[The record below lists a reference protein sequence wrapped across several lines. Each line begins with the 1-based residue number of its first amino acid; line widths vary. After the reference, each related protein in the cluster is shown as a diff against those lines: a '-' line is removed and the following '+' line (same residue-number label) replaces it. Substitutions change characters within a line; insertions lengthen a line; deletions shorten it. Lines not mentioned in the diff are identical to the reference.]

1 MKTRLLY
8 YFSITVYLLVFAFT
22 NLHSQ
27 NRPAGSWSKK
37 LERQKSFIENKGQ
50 FTIPNS
56 FGNPSEV
63 LFAVDDGGT
72 KIYFTKKG
80 ITYTFLEMW
89 KKPKDEKEL
98 ERERNEVILDA
109 EAHERHEKEERKIK
123 TKTDQVTMLWQN
135 ANPNVK
141 IEASG
146 VTDDYHSYYF
156 KQANTQ
162 YKNVC
167 YIRGFRNITYK
178 DIYPNIDIDYVF
190 HEKGGLEYS
199 LTLHPGADPSQ
210 VKMVYDSHVDLNNAG
225 EIRISTK
232 FGDIIDHAPLTF
244 YQNNN
249 ASVIA
254 SSFTRTGKTVSFQLA
269 NYDNTK
275 TVVIDPWTQTP
286 AFATNWDC
294 VWECEKDGAG
304 NVYLIGGVSPMQLIK
319 YNAAGAIQWTYNT
332 PYDTT
337 AWLGTFATD
346 NAGNSYVTQGSVA
359 QIVRVSTAGA
369 VVWNNTSPGGIF
381 GSTEFWNI
389 TFNCDQ
395 TKLVI
400 GGTGGFLPPLPY
412 IYEMNMANGNVISSL
427 QVTPGA
433 LIPTQEVRSIA
444 PCGNGRYYFL
454 THDTIGYINQNFN
467 ACSNPNAAIYK
478 ATNTYSFGYKC
489 ENFRYDNTAIMAIK
503 ANTSF
508 VYVNRGN
515 RLDKRNLNTS
525 AIISS
530 VVIPGGG
537 FAGGFGGNAVQNSG
551 IDIDDCGN
559 VYVGSKNAVIKFDA
573 NLNQLASY
581 PTTYNVYDVHV
592 TTGGNIIA
600 CGSTGT
606 SATGSRSGTLEHINA
621 GACATITLTCCDV
634 NICQVP
640 NQCSTNAPF
649 NLQAATAGGTWSGPG
664 ITNATT
670 GTFNPSTAGIG
681 THVVTYSLACG
692 VGSTTINVTACGS
705 VSLCIN
711 SGSLSVIGGASTYTW
726 SSTTTSVSCAACPGG
741 NCIPF
746 ICAGTTVPTWTASGT
761 TVAAP
766 SATVFPIKVKDLGSG
781 ITFTFTTLA
790 GIPPCTT
797 TACPTLTMAVAS
809 QTNVNCFGAS
819 TGTANVSTSGGTGP
833 YTYTWSPGSLTGA
846 SQTGLAAG
854 TYTIAIKDANSC
866 AGTGTVIITQP
877 TSSLTAAITATTATS
892 CSASTGGATV
902 TVNGGTPGYTYSW
915 APSGGTTA
923 GVSNLATGNNTVII
937 TDIKGCNFT
946 AIATIPCSNF
956 CQPNGN
962 LAIFSNYDG
971 GILTI
976 NVDQNIPNLKVG
988 ICTYEPI
995 QVNFTGPFVGN
1006 VTQVIYAGFN
1016 SNQNNNNCG
1025 LGNFPTSITGVPA
1038 GIVTINPPLSPP
1050 LVGYTPVHNNGAGP
1064 WGGLMIGTAGNC
1076 DTTINGGGTNTPDEI
1091 VYYFQQATAG
1101 TLLFHQTQYNCWI
1114 NQTLNIST
1122 GGNCCILPSNTSCP
1136 TLTLSVTSQT
1146 NVNCFGANTG
1156 TATVSTSGGVAP
1168 YTYTWSPGNLNGAS
1182 QTALSAGVYSIN
1194 TTDASSCIGSG
1205 TISITQPTSSL
1216 TAVISATTPAS
1227 CGGSTTTAI
1236 FWTEN
1241 FGVGCNQGALA
1252 SVYTGTNGAWA
1263 VTNTGV
1269 NNPSASQWF
1278 VSATESGMGAGNC
1291 GDGCLGAGTTNRTL
1305 HVANVSTSPAAFLFC
1320 PTGDCGAAYDTG
1332 IGANNVAADKRAE
1345 SPTINCTGQSNITLN
1360 FNYIE
1365 GGQTTIDDATLW
1377 YFDGATWT
1385 QIDNMPKTIVCG
1397 SGQGQW
1403 GTRTIVLPASANNNA
1418 NVKVGYRWV
1427 NNDDGAGSD
1436 PSFAVDD
1443 ITLSAS
1449 SGAGGTGGATVTAS
1463 GGTAGY
1469 TYAWTPSGGTT
1480 AGVSNLG
1487 AGSNTVVVTDSKG
1500 CTATAIAN
1508 ITSTGGPT
1516 LTTVSQA
1523 SVTCF
1528 GASTGTATVAGSGGT
1543 SPFTYTWSPG
1553 NLSGASQ
1560 TSLAAG
1566 TYTINLMDANSC
1578 AGSGTLVIA
1587 QPTSSLSAVI
1597 SATTGAGC
1605 GASTG
1610 GATVTASGGTPS
1622 YTYAW
1627 VPSGGTTAGVSN
1639 LGAGNN
1645 TVVVIDA
1652 NSCTV
1657 SAVAN
1662 ITTAGGPTLSVTS
1675 QTNVNCFGASTGS
1688 ATINATGGTAPITY
1702 TWSPGNLSG
1711 TSQTGLAA
1719 GTYTINALDGNSC
1732 ASSTTVLITQPT
1744 ASLTGVISNSTA
1756 PGCGS
1761 STGGASVTAS
1771 GGTPTYSYSWSPN
1784 GGTTPSVSNLSS
1796 GNSTVTITDSKGCT
1810 QSVVVSLASVSG
1822 PTLSVV
1828 SQTSVSCLGASTGA
1842 ATVTAAGG
1850 TGPYTYTWSPGNL
1863 IGASQSSLAAGV
1875 YTVTVRDVNL
1885 CSGTGTI
1892 SITQPTAG
1900 ITGTITTTPTGCGNS
1915 IGSATV
1921 TASGGVPAYT
1931 YTWGPAPGSGTSISG
1946 LGVGSYSVIVADAQG
1961 CSVILNT
1968 SISTS
1973 GAGPALSISSQTNA
1987 VCASSTNAGASIS
2000 ATGTGPFTYS
2010 WTPVGG
2016 NSATSSGLSGGT
2028 YTVFVAD
2035 AALCVSTITINITQP
2050 PAIVVTVTNTT
2061 ASCGNY
2067 DGSATVTMSG
2077 GTGSLTPLWSVNSN
2091 SATVTGLSAG
2101 TYSVLVTDATGCTAS
2116 AITNVNS
2123 VGSLTVNTSS
2133 DVTINDG
2140 ESTQI
2145 IAFVPNGASVVWTPS
2160 TGLSCATCSAT
2171 IASPTV
2177 TTEYCAYTTIGS
2189 CADTSCVLI
2198 TVEVDCESKTDYST
2212 PTAFSP
2218 NNDGINDEFCLKGWN
2233 ECVTT
2238 FYIGIYNRW
2247 GEKIYESE
2255 DPGFCWDGT
2264 FKGNP
2269 LNSAVFVYYIKAT
2282 VKDIGEVVRKGNI
2295 TLVK

>member
-1 MKTRLLY
+1 M
-8 YFSITVYLLVFAFT
+8 
-22 NLHSQ
+22 
-27 NRPAGSWSKK
+27 
-37 LERQKSFIENKGQ
+37 
-50 FTIPNS
+50 
-56 FGNPSEV
+56 
-63 LFAVDDGGT
+63 
-72 KIYFTKKG
+72 
-80 ITYTFLEMW
+80 
-89 KKPKDEKEL
+89 
-98 ERERNEVILDA
+98 
-109 EAHERHEKEERKIK
+109 
-123 TKTDQVTMLWQN
+123 
-135 ANPNVK
+135 
-141 IEASG
+141 
-146 VTDDYHSYYF
+146 
-156 KQANTQ
+156 
-162 YKNVC
+162 
-167 YIRGFRNITYK
+167 
-178 DIYPNIDIDYVF
+178 
-190 HEKGGLEYS
+190 
-199 LTLHPGADPSQ
+199 
-210 VKMVYDSHVDLNNAG
+210 
-225 EIRISTK
+225 
-232 FGDIIDHAPLTF
+232 
-244 YQNNN
+244 
-249 ASVIA
+249 
-254 SSFTRTGKTVSFQLA
+254 
-269 NYDNTK
+269 
-275 TVVIDPWTQTP
+275 
-286 AFATNWDC
+286 
-294 VWECEKDGAG
+294 
-304 NVYLIGGVSPMQLIK
+304 
-319 YNAAGAIQWTYNT
+319 
-332 PYDTT
+332 
-337 AWLGTFATD
+337 
-346 NAGNSYVTQGSVA
+346 
-359 QIVRVSTAGA
+359 
-369 VVWNNTSPGGIF
+369 
-381 GSTEFWNI
+381 
-389 TFNCDQ
+389 
-395 TKLVI
+395 
-400 GGTGGFLPPLPY
+400 
-412 IYEMNMANGNVISSL
+412 
-427 QVTPGA
+427 
-433 LIPTQEVRSIA
+433 
-444 PCGNGRYYFL
+444 
-454 THDTIGYINQNFN
+454 
-467 ACSNPNAAIYK
+467 
-478 ATNTYSFGYKC
+478 
-489 ENFRYDNTAIMAIK
+489 
-503 ANTSF
+503 
-508 VYVNRGN
+508 
-515 RLDKRNLNTS
+515 
-525 AIISS
+525 
-530 VVIPGGG
+530 
-537 FAGGFGGNAVQNSG
+537 
-551 IDIDDCGN
+551 
-559 VYVGSKNAVIKFDA
+559 
-573 NLNQLASY
+573 
-581 PTTYNVYDVHV
+581 
-592 TTGGNIIA
+592 
-600 CGSTGT
+600 
-606 SATGSRSGTLEHINA
+606 
-621 GACATITLTCCDV
+621 
-634 NICQVP
+634 
-640 NQCSTNAPF
+640 
-649 NLQAATAGGTWSGPG
+649 QAATAGGTWSGPG

-790 GIPPCTT
+790 AIPPCTT
-797 TACPTLTMAVAS
+797 TACPTLTMSVAS

-1136 TLTLSVTSQT
+1136 TLTLSVSSQT

-1182 QTALSAGVYSIN
+1182 QTALSAGVYTIN

-1291 GDGCLGAGTTNRTL
+1291 GDGCLGTGTTNKTL

-1449 SGAGGTGGATVTAS
+1449 SGAGGTGGATVTAI

-1469 TYAWTPSGGTT
+1469 TYAWTPSGGST

-1523 SVTCF
+1523 SVT
-1528 GASTGTATVAGSGGT
+1528 
-1543 SPFTYTWSPG
+1543 
-1553 NLSGASQ
+1553 
-1560 TSLAAG
+1560 
-1566 TYTINLMDANSC
+1566 
-1578 AGSGTLVIA
+1578 
-1587 QPTSSLSAVI
+1587 
-1597 SATTGAGC
+1597 
-1605 GASTG
+1605 
-1610 GATVTASGGTPS
+1610 
-1622 YTYAW
+1622 
-1627 VPSGGTTAGVSN
+1627 
-1639 LGAGNN
+1639 
-1645 TVVVIDA
+1645 
-1652 NSCTV
+1652 
-1657 SAVAN
+1657 
-1662 ITTAGGPTLSVTS
+1662 
-1675 QTNVNCFGASTGS
+1675 CFGASTGS

-1761 STGGASVTAS
+1761 STGSASVSAS

-2177 TTEYCAYTTIGS
+2177 TTEYCAYTNIGS

>member
-1 MKTRLLY
+1 MKSVLLQIITL
-8 YFSITVYLLVFAFT
+8 FVFLSPTASIKAQG
-22 NLHSQ
+22 NDKS
-27 NRPAGSWSKK
+27 SWSKK
-37 LERQKSFIENKGQ
+37 FGFQKAFIENKGQ
-50 FTIPNS
+50 FSIPNGS
-56 FGNPSEV
+56 DNSSPV
-63 LFAVDDGGT
+63 LFAVDHGGT

-80 ITYTFLEMW
+80 ITYSLLETT
-89 KKPKDEKEL
+89 KKQKDDREL
-98 ERERNEVILDA
+98 ERERQEAMSDP
-109 EAHERHEKEERKIK
+109 EAHARHEKEERRLKVK
-123 TKTDQVTMLWQN
+123 KDQITMLWQN
-135 ANPNVK
+135 ANYNTQ
-141 IEASG
+141 IIASD
-146 VTDDYHSYYF
+146 VTSDYHSYYF
-156 KQANTQ
+156 KQTNGE
-162 YKNVC
+162 YKNES
-167 YIRGFRNITYK
+167 NIKGYKKLTYK
-178 DIYPNIDIDYVF
+178 NIYPNIDIEYVF
-190 HEKGGLEYS
+190 HEKSGLKYS
-199 LTLHPGADPSQ
+199 LTLHPGADPSL
-210 VKMVYDSHVDLNNAG
+210 VKMVYDHHVSLNSLG
-225 EIRISTK
+225 EIHIDTK
-232 FGDIIDHAPLTF
+232 FGDIIDHAPLSF
-244 YQNNN
+244 YQHNTS
-249 ASVIA
+249 SVI
-254 SSFTRTGKTVSFQLA
+254 SSNFIKNGKTVSFQLN
-269 NYDNTK
+269 NYDNTQ

-286 AFATNWDC
+286 AFNTNWDC
-294 VWECEKDGAG
+294 VWECETDAAG
-304 NVYLIGGVSPMQLIK
+304 NVYLIGGVMPMQLIK
-319 YNAAGAIQWTYNT
+319 YNAAGALQWTYNT

-337 AWLGTFATD
+337 AWLGTFAVD
-346 NAGNSYVTQGSVA
+346 NVGNSYVTQGSVA

-369 VVWNNTSPGGIF
+369 VVWNNASPGGLF
-381 GSTEFWNI
+381 ASTEFWNI

-395 TKLVI
+395 TRLVI
-400 GGTGGFLPPLPY
+400 GGTGNTLPPQPFV
-412 IYEMNMANGNVISSL
+412 YEMNMANGNVLSSIR
-427 QVTPGA
+427 VTNGA

-444 PCGNGRYYFL
+444 PSGNGRYYFL
-454 THDTIGYINQNFN
+454 THDSIGYLNQTFN
-467 ACSNPNAAIYK
+467 NCSNPNAALYK
-478 ATNTYSFGYKC
+478 ISNTYSFGYKC
-489 ENFRYDNTAIMAIK
+489 ENYRYDNSGIMAIK

-508 VYVNRGN
+508 VYTHRGD
-515 RLDKRNLNTS
+515 RLDKRSLATG

-530 VVIPGGG
+530 VTIPGGG
-537 FAGGFGGNAVQNSG
+537 FAGGFGGNSVQCSG
-551 IDIDDCGN
+551 IDIDACGN
-559 VYVGSKNAVIKFDA
+559 VYVGSRNQVVKFDGNSLA
-573 NLNQLASY
+573 QLASY
-581 PTTYNVYDVHV
+581 ATTYNVYDVHV

-606 SATGSRSGTLEHINA
+606 SSTGSRSGTIQHISA
-621 GACATITLTCCDV
+621 GACNTLSLTCCDV
-634 NICQVP
+634 NICQPP
-640 NQCSTNAPF
+640 NVCSTASAF
-649 NLQAATAGGTWSGPG
+649 NLQAATPGGTWGGPG

-670 GTFNPSTAGIG
+670 GTFNPATAGIG
-681 THVVTYSLACG
+681 SHVITYSIACG
-692 VGSTTINVTACGS
+692 VGSVTVNVLSCGT
-705 VSLCIN
+705 VTLCLN
-711 SGSLSVIGGASTYTW
+711 GGTLNVGGGSGTYTLAST
-726 SSTTTSVSCAACPGG
+726 STSVSCAACPGG

-797 TACPTLTMAVAS
+797 TACPTLTMSVAS

-866 AGTGTVIITQP
+866 AGTGIVIITQP
-877 TSSLTAAITATTATS
+877 ASSLTAAITATTATS

-1025 LGNFPTSITGVPA
+1025 LGNFPTSITGIPA

-1064 WGGLMIGTAGNC
+1064 WGGVMIGTAGNC

-1182 QTALSAGVYSIN
+1182 QTALSAGVYTIN

-1263 VTNTGV
+1263 ITNTGL
-1269 NNPSASQWF
+1269 NDASANQWY

-1291 GDGCLGAGTTNRTL
+1291 GDGCLGTGTTNRTL
-1305 HVANVSTSPAAFLFC
+1305 HVGNVSTSPAAFIFC
-1320 PTGDCGAAYDTG
+1320 PAGDCGAAYDTG
-1332 IGANNVAADKRAE
+1332 IGFNNVTADKRAE
-1345 SPTINCTGQSNITLN
+1345 SPIINCTGQSNITLT

-1365 GGQTTIDDATLW
+1365 GGQTTLDDATLW
-1377 YFDGATWT
+1377 YFDGVTWN
-1385 QIDNMPKTIVCG
+1385 QIDNMPKTIICG
-1397 SGQGQW
+1397 GGQGQW
-1403 GTRTIVLPASANNNA
+1403 GSRTLVLPASANNNP
-1418 NVKVGYRWV
+1418 NVRIGYRWV
-1427 NNDDGAGSD
+1427 NNDDGAGTD

-1463 GGTAGY
+1463 GGTPGY
-1469 TYAWTPSGGTT
+1469 NYAWSPSGGTN
-1480 AGVSNLG
+1480 AGVSNLNS
-1487 AGSNTVVVTDSKG
+1487 GSNTVVVTDSKG
-1500 CTATAIAN
+1500 CTATAVAN

-1523 SVTCF
+1523 SVNCF

-1553 NLSGASQ
+1553 NLNGASQ
-1560 TSLAAG
+1560 TALAAG
-1566 TYTINLMDANSC
+1566 IYTINLSDANSC
-1578 AGSGTLVIA
+1578 VGSGTLIIA
-1587 QPTSSLSAVI
+1587 QPTSSLSAII
-1597 SATTGAGC
+1597 SATIGAGC
-1605 GASTG
+1605 GSSTG
-1610 GATVTASGGTPS
+1610 GATVTANGGTS
-1622 YTYAW
+1622 GYTYAW
-1627 VPSGGTTAGVSN
+1627 IPSGGTTAGVSN
-1639 LGAGNN
+1639 LGTGNN
-1645 TVVVIDA
+1645 TVIVTDA
-1652 NSCTV
+1652 NTCTV
-1657 SAVAN
+1657 SAIAN
-1662 ITTAGGPTLSVTS
+1662 ITSAGGPTLSVAS

-1688 ATINATGGTAPITY
+1688 ATINPTGGTGPFSY
-1702 TWSPGNLSG
+1702 TWTPGNLSG
-1711 TSQTGLAA
+1711 NSQTGLSA
-1719 GTYTINALDGNSC
+1719 GTYTVNVTDASSC
-1732 ASSTTVLITQPT
+1732 ASSTVVTISQPT
-1744 ASLTGVISNSTA
+1744 TSISATISNTTA
-1756 PGCGS
+1756 PGCGLS
-1761 STGGASVTAS
+1761 NGSASVTAS
-1771 GGTPTYSYSWSPN
+1771 GGTPNYTYSWAPN
-1784 GGTTPSVSNLSS
+1784 SGSSASVSNLSS
-1796 GNSTVTITDSKGCT
+1796 GNSTVTVTDANGCST
-1810 QSVVVSLASVSG
+1810 SAVVTLASVSG

-1828 SQTSVSCLGASTGA
+1828 SQGSVTCFGTNSGT
-1842 ATVTAAGG
+1842 ATVNSVGG
-1850 TGPYTYTWSPGNL
+1850 TGPYTYTWTPGNL
-1863 IGASQSSLAAGV
+1863 TGATQTSLSAGI
-1875 YTVTVRDVNL
+1875 YTVTVQDANQ
-1885 CSGTGTI
+1885 CSGTGTLAI
-1892 SITQPTAG
+1892 SQPTAG
-1900 ITGTITTTPTGCGNS
+1900 ITGTISTTPTGCGTS
-1915 IGSATV
+1915 VGSATV
-1921 TASGGVPAYT
+1921 TANGGVPAYT
-1931 YTWGPAPGSGTSISG
+1931 YTWGPTAGSGTSISG
-1946 LGVGSYSVIVADAQG
+1946 LAAGSYSVIISDSKG
-1961 CSVILNT
+1961 CTVTVNT
-1968 SISTS
+1968 SINTS
-1973 GAGPALSISSQTNA
+1973 GTGPALSVTSQSNA
-1987 VCASSTNAGASIS
+1987 SCGNTSNGSANIN
-2000 ATGTGPFTYS
+2000 ATGTGPYTYT
-2010 WTPVGG
+2010 WTPTGG
-2016 NSATSSGLSGGT
+2016 NASAASGLAGGN

-2035 AALCVSTITINITQP
+2035 ASLCISTITINITQP
-2050 PAIVVTVTNTT
+2050 PPIIVTVISTPANCGLYDGTATASATGGNGTVSYLWSTNT
-2061 ASCGNY
+2061 
-2067 DGSATVTMSG
+2067 
-2077 GTGSLTPLWSVNSN
+2077 N
-2091 SATVTGLSAG
+2091 SATASGLSSG
-2101 TYSVLVTDATGCTAS
+2101 TYSVLVTDASGCSATGF
-2116 AITNVNS
+2116 TNVNS
-2123 VGSLTVNTSS
+2123 VGTLTVDVGSN
-2133 DVTINDG
+2133 VTILEG
-2140 ESTQI
+2140 QSTQLDALI
-2145 IAFVPNGASVVWTPS
+2145 PLGANVVWTPT
-2160 TGLSCATCSAT
+2160 TGLSCTTCSNP

-2177 TTEYCAYTTIGS
+2177 STDYCALTTIGS
-2189 CADTSCVLI
+2189 CTNISCVSVF
-2198 TVEVDCESKTDYST
+2198 VETDCVSNSEYSA
-2212 PTAFSP
+2212 PNAFSP
-2218 NNDGINDEFCLKGWN
+2218 NGDGKNDNFCLEGWKK
-2233 ECVTT
+2233 CVTV
-2238 FYIGIYNRW
+2238 FYVAIYNKW

-2255 DPGFCWDGT
+2255 EADFCWDGT
-2264 FKGNP
+2264 FRGKP
-2269 LNSAVFVYYIKAT
+2269 LNPDVFVYYIKASI
-2282 VKDIGEVVRKGNI
+2282 KDVGEIIRKGNV

>member
-1 MKTRLLY
+1 MKTLLH
-8 YFSITVYLLVFAFT
+8 YFFSATIYLIIFACS
-22 NLHSQ
+22 NLQ
-27 NRPAGSWSKK
+27 AQTKPAGSWSKK

-50 FTIPNS
+50 FSIPNS
-56 FGNPSEV
+56 FGNPGDV

-89 KKPKDEKEL
+89 KKQKDEREM
-98 ERERNEVILDA
+98 ERERREEFKDP
-109 EAHERHEKEERKIK
+109 EDFKRHEMEERKVK
-123 TKTDQVTMLWQN
+123 TRTDQVTMLWQN

-146 VTDDYHSYYF
+146 VTEDYHSYYF

-167 YIRGFRNITYK
+167 YIRGFRKITYK

-210 VKMVYDSHVDLNNAG
+210 VKMVYDSHVELNNAG

-249 ASVIA
+249 SSVIA
-254 SSFTRTGKTVSFQLA
+254 SNFIKSGKTVSFQLE
-269 NYDNTK
+269 NYDKTK

-359 QIVRVSTAGA
+359 QIVKVSTAGA
-369 VVWNNTSPGGIF
+369 VVWNNTSPGGVF

-400 GGTGGFLPPLPY
+400 GGTGGFVPPLPY
-412 IYEMNMANGNVISSL
+412 IYEMNMATGNVVSSL

-467 ACSNPNAAIYK
+467 ACSTPASAIHK
-478 ATNTYSFGYKC
+478 ATNNYSFGYKC
-489 ENFRYDNTAIMAIK
+489 ENFRYDNTGIMAIK

-508 VYVNRGN
+508 VYVNRGD

-530 VVIPGGG
+530 VAIPGGG
-537 FAGGFGGNAVQNSG
+537 YSTGFGGNSVQNSG

-592 TTGGNIIA
+592 TAGGNIIA
-600 CGSTGT
+600 CGSTGNSGT
-606 SATGSRSGTLEHINA
+606 SSRSGTIEHINA
-621 GACATITLTCCDV
+621 GACATITLTCCDI

-640 NQCSTNAPF
+640 NQCTTAAPF

-670 GTFNPSTAGIG
+670 GTFNPATAGVG
-681 THVVTYSLACG
+681 THVITYSLACG
-692 VGSTTINVTACGS
+692 VGTTTINVTACGS

-711 SGSLSVIGGASTYTW
+711 SGSLTVIGGASTYSWT
-726 SSTTTSVSCAACPGG
+726 STTTSVSCASCPGG

-746 ICAGTTVPTWTASGT
+746 VCAGTTVPTWTASGT

-766 SATVFPIKVKDLGSG
+766 SSTVFPIKVKDLGSG

-790 GIPPCTT
+790 SIPPCTT
-797 TACPTLTMAVAS
+797 TSCPTLTMSVAS

-819 TGTANVSTSGGTGP
+819 TGTANVSTAGGTGP
-833 YTYTWSPGSLTGA
+833 YTYTWSPGALTGA

-866 AGTGTVIITQP
+866 TGTGTVTITQP
-877 TSSLTAAITATTATS
+877 TAAIAASISATTTTG
-892 CSASTGGATV
+892 CGASTGGATV
-902 TVNGGTPGYTYSW
+902 TASGGTPGYTYSW
-915 APSGGTTA
+915 VPSGGTTA
-923 GVSNLATGNNTVII
+923 GVSNLAAGNNTVMV
-937 TDIKGCNFT
+937 TDAKGCTVT
-946 AIATIPCSNF
+946 AVANITTV
-956 CQPNGN
+956 
-962 LAIFSNYDG
+962 G
-971 GILTI
+971 G
-976 NVDQNIPNLKVG
+976 P
-988 ICTYEPI
+988 
-995 QVNFTGPFVGN
+995 
-1006 VTQVIYAGFN
+1006 
-1016 SNQNNNNCG
+1016 
-1025 LGNFPTSITGVPA
+1025 
-1038 GIVTINPPLSPP
+1038 
-1050 LVGYTPVHNNGAGP
+1050 
-1064 WGGLMIGTAGNC
+1064 
-1076 DTTINGGGTNTPDEI
+1076 
-1091 VYYFQQATAG
+1091 
-1101 TLLFHQTQYNCWI
+1101 
-1114 NQTLNIST
+1114 
-1122 GGNCCILPSNTSCP
+1122 
-1136 TLTLSVTSQT
+1136 TLSVASQT

-1156 TATVSTSGGVAP
+1156 TATINPTGGTGPYSYTWTPGNLSGASQTGLAAGTYTVNVKDANQCTSSITLTITQPTAAVAAVISATTTASCGSSTGGATVTASGGTPSYTFSWTPSGGTTAGVSNLAAGNNTVIVTDAKGCTVTAVANITSSGGPTILVVSQASVNCFGASTGSATVNGSGGTGP
-1168 YTYTWSPGNLNGAS
+1168 YTFTWTPGNLNGAS
-1182 QTALSAGVYSIN
+1182 QTSLSAGVYTIN
-1194 TTDASSCIGSG
+1194 TTDASSCTGSG
-1205 TISITQPTSSL
+1205 TISITQPTSAVS
-1216 TAVISATTPAS
+1216 AVITATSPAS

-1241 FGVGCNQGALA
+1241 FGVGCSQGALA

-1263 VTNTGV
+1263 VTNTGT
-1269 NNPSASQWF
+1269 NDPAANQWY

-1305 HVANVSTSPAAFLFC
+1305 HVANVSTSPAAFIFC

-1332 IGANNVAADKRAE
+1332 IGANNVTADKRAE
-1345 SPTINCTGQSNITLN
+1345 SPTINCTGQSNITLT

-1365 GGQTTIDDATLW
+1365 GGQTTLDDATLW
-1377 YFDGATWT
+1377 YFNGATWT
-1385 QIDNMPKTIVCG
+1385 QIDNMPKTVVCG

-1403 GTRTIVLPASANNNA
+1403 ASRTVVLPASANNNA
-1418 NVKVGYRWV
+1418 SVKIGYRWV
-1427 NNDDGAGSD
+1427 NNDDGAGAD

-1463 GGTAGY
+1463 GGTPSY
-1469 TYAWTPSGGTT
+1469 TYNWSPAGGTT
-1480 AGVSNLG
+1480 AGVSNLNAG
-1487 AGSNTVVVTDSKG
+1487 ANTVTVTDSKG
-1500 CTATAIAN
+1500 CTATAVAN

-1516 LTTVSQA
+1516 L
-1523 SVTCF
+1523 SVTSQTNVNCF

-1543 SPFTYTWSPG
+1543 GPYTYTWTPG
-1553 NLSGASQ
+1553 NLTGTNQ

-1566 TYTINLMDANSC
+1566 IYTINVMDANSC
-1578 AGSGTLVIA
+1578 AGTGTLSIT
-1587 QPTSSLSAVI
+1587 QPTAALAGVI
-1597 SATTGAGC
+1597 SATSAAGC
-1605 GASTG
+1605 GSSTG
-1610 GATVTASGGTPS
+1610 GATVTASGGTPT
-1622 YTYAW
+1622 YTYSWA
-1627 VPSGGTTAGVSN
+1627 PSGGATAGVSN
-1639 LGAGNN
+1639 LAAGNN
-1645 TVVVIDA
+1645 TVTITDTKG
-1652 NSCTV
+1652 CTV
-1657 SAVAN
+1657 TAVAN
-1662 ITTAGGPTLSVTS
+1662 ITTAGGPTLSVAS

-1688 ATINATGGTAPITY
+1688 ATINATGGTGTVTY
-1702 TWSPGNLSG
+1702 TWLPGNLSG
-1711 TSQTGLAA
+1711 ASQTSLTA
-1719 GTYTINALDGNSC
+1719 GVYTVNASDANSC
-1732 ASSTTVLITQPT
+1732 SSTTTVSITQPT
-1744 ASLTGVISNSTA
+1744 AALTGVVSNTVA
-1756 PGCGS
+1756 AGCGLS
-1761 STGGASVTAS
+1761 NGSASVTAS
-1771 GGTPTYSYSWSPN
+1771 GGTPAYTYSWSPN
-1784 GGTTPSVSNLSS
+1784 GGSTPSVSNLSS
-1796 GNSTVTITDSKGCT
+1796 GNNTVTVKDAQGCST
-1810 QSVVVSLASVSG
+1810 SLVVSLSSVSG

-1828 SQTSVSCLGASTGA
+1828 SQASVACLGANTGT
-1842 ATVTAAGG
+1842 ATVNATGG
-1850 TGPYTYTWSPGNL
+1850 AGPYTYTWSPGNL
-1863 IGASQSSLAAGV
+1863 TGASQTSLTAGV
-1875 YTVTVRDVNL
+1875 YTVTVKDINQ
-1885 CSGTGTI
+1885 CSGTGTVAI
-1892 SITQPTAG
+1892 IQPTAG
-1900 ITGTITTTPTGCGNS
+1900 VTGTITTTPTGCGNS

-1921 TASGGVPAYT
+1921 TASGGAPAYT
-1931 YTWGPAPGSGTSISG
+1931 YSWIPVAGSGTSVSG
-1946 LGVGSYSVIVADAQG
+1946 LGVGSYSVKVTDSQG
-1961 CSVILNT
+1961 CSVTLNT
-1968 SISTS
+1968 SIGTS
-1973 GAGPALSISSQTNA
+1973 GTGPSLSVSSQTNA
-1987 VCASSTNAGASIS
+1987 ACFNSTNAGASVS
-2000 ATGTGPFTYS
+2000 ATGTGPFTYTWS
-2010 WTPVGG
+2010 PAGG
-2016 NSATSSGLSGGT
+2016 NTSTASGLSGGS

-2035 AALCVSTITINITQP
+2035 ASLCVSTITVNITQP

-2091 SATVTGLSAG
+2091 SATVGGLSAG

-2123 VGSLTVNTSS
+2123 VGTLTVNV
-2133 DVTINDG
+2133 DKDATIHPG
-2140 ESTQI
+2140 ESAPLT
-2145 IAFVPNGASVVWTPS
+2145 AFVPNGATVIWSPTV
-2160 TGLSCATCSAT
+2160 GLGCATCSIT
-2171 IASPTV
+2171 TASPTV
-2177 TTEYCAYTTIGS
+2177 TTEYCAYTYIGS
-2189 CADTSCVLI
+2189 CADTSCVTI
-2198 TVEVDCESKTDYST
+2198 TVEVDCQSTTDYST
-2212 PTAFSP
+2212 PSAFSP
-2218 NNDGINDEFCLKGWN
+2218 NGDGINDEFCLKGWGK
-2233 ECVTT
+2233 CITS

-2247 GEKIYESE
+2247 GEKVYSSE
-2255 DPGFCWDGT
+2255 DPDFCWDGK
-2264 FKGNP
+2264 FMGNP

-2282 VKDIGEVVRKGNI
+2282 VKDVGEIVRKGNI

>member
-8 YFSITVYLLVFAFT
+8 YFFLSIYLLVFSFA
-22 NLHSQ
+22 NLQAQ
-27 NRPAGSWSKK
+27 NKPAGSWSKK

-167 YIRGFRNITYK
+167 YIRGFRKITYR

-254 SSFTRTGKTVSFQLA
+254 SSFTKTGKTVSFQLA

-400 GGTGGFLPPLPY
+400 GGTGGFVPPLPY

-467 ACSNPNAAIYK
+467 ACSTPNAAIYK

-489 ENFRYDNTAIMAIK
+489 ENFRYDNTGIMAIK

-530 VVIPGGG
+530 VAIPGGG
-537 FAGGFGGNAVQNSG
+537 FTSGFGGNAVQNSG

-606 SATGSRSGTLEHINA
+606 SATGSRSGTIEHINA

-640 NQCSTNAPF
+640 NQCTTNAPF
-649 NLQAATAGGTWSGPG
+649 NLQAATAGGTWSGTG

-670 GTFNPSTAGIG
+670 GTFNPATAGVG

-692 VGSTTINVTACGS
+692 VGTTTINVTACGT

-726 SSTTTSVSCAACPGG
+726 SSTTTSVNCSACPGG

-746 ICAGTTVPTWTASGT
+746 VCAGTTVPTWTASGT

-790 GIPPCTT
+790 SIPPCTT
-797 TACPTLTMAVAS
+797 TACPTLTMSVAS

-819 TGTANVSTSGGTGP
+819 TGTANVSTIGGTGP

-846 SQTGLAAG
+846 SQTGLSAG

-866 AGTGTVIITQP
+866 VGTGTVIITQP
-877 TSSLTAAITATTATS
+877 TASLSAVISATTPAGCGS
-892 CSASTGGATV
+892 STGGATV
-902 TVNGGTPGYTYSW
+902 TASGGTAGYTYSW
-915 APSGGTTA
+915 VPSGGTTA
-923 GVSNLATGNNTVII
+923 GVSNLATGNNTVTV
-937 TDIKGCNFT
+937 TDSKGCTRT
-946 AIATIPCSNF
+946 AVATISS
-956 CQPNGN
+956 
-962 LAIFSNYDG
+962 AS
-971 GILTI
+971 
-976 NVDQNIPNLKVG
+976 
-988 ICTYEPI
+988 
-995 QVNFTGPFVGN
+995 GP
-1006 VTQVIYAGFN
+1006 
-1016 SNQNNNNCG
+1016 
-1025 LGNFPTSITGVPA
+1025 
-1038 GIVTINPPLSPP
+1038 
-1050 LVGYTPVHNNGAGP
+1050 
-1064 WGGLMIGTAGNC
+1064 
-1076 DTTINGGGTNTPDEI
+1076 
-1091 VYYFQQATAG
+1091 
-1101 TLLFHQTQYNCWI
+1101 
-1114 NQTLNIST
+1114 
-1122 GGNCCILPSNTSCP
+1122 
-1136 TLTLSVTSQT
+1136 TLSVVSQAS
-1146 NVNCFGANTG
+1146 VNCFGASTG
-1156 TATVSTSGGVAP
+1156 SASVNPTGGTGP
-1168 YTYTWSPGNLNGAS
+1168 YTYTWTPGNLSGIS
-1182 QTALSAGVYSIN
+1182 QTGLAAGTYTVNVADVSGCSGTTTLTIAQPASALS
-1194 TTDASSCIGSG
+1194 
-1205 TISITQPTSSL
+1205 
-1216 TAVISATTPAS
+1216 AVISATTPAS

-1291 GDGCLGAGTTNRTL
+1291 GDGCLGTGTTNKTL
-1305 HVANVSTSPAAFLFC
+1305 HVANVSTSPAAFIFC

-1418 NVKVGYRWV
+1418 NVKIGYRWV

-1480 AGVSNLG
+1480 AGVSNLS

-1553 NLSGASQ
+1553 NLTGASQ

-1578 AGSGTLVIA
+1578 AGSGTLVIT

-1605 GASTG
+1605 GSSTG

-1645 TVVVIDA
+1645 TVVVMDA

-1662 ITTAGGPTLSVTS
+1662 ITTAGGPTLSVAS
-1675 QTNVNCFGASTGS
+1675 QTNVNCFGANTGS
-1688 ATINATGGTAPITY
+1688 ATINAAGGTAPVTF

-1719 GTYTINALDGNSC
+1719 GTYTINALDANAC
-1732 ASSTTVLITQPT
+1732 VSSTTVLITQPT
-1744 ASLTGVISNSTA
+1744 ASLTGLISNTVA

-1761 STGGASVTAS
+1761 STGSASVTAS

-1842 ATVTAAGG
+1842 ATVSAAGG

-1863 IGASQSSLAAGV
+1863 VGASQSSLAAGV

-1900 ITGTITTTPTGCGNS
+1900 ITGTIATTPTGCGNS

-1931 YTWGPAPGSGTSISG
+1931 YTWGPTPGSGTSISG

-1961 CSVILNT
+1961 CSITLNT

-1973 GAGPALSISSQTNA
+1973 GTGPALSISSQTNA

-2000 ATGTGPFTYS
+2000 ATGTGPFTYT
-2010 WTPVGG
+2010 WNPVGG

-2028 YTVFVAD
+2028 YTVFVSD
-2035 AALCVSTITINITQP
+2035 ASLCVSTITVNITQP
-2050 PAIVVTVTNTT
+2050 PVIVVTVTNTT

-2067 DGSATVTMSG
+2067 DGTATVTMSG

-2101 TYSVLVTDATGCTAS
+2101 TYSVLVTDATGCTAA

-2140 ESTQI
+2140 ENTQI
-2145 IAFVPNGASVVWTPS
+2145 TAFIPNGASVVWTPT
-2160 TGLSCATCSAT
+2160 TGLSCATCSVT

-2198 TVEVDCESKTDYST
+2198 TVEVNCESKSDYST

-2218 NNDGINDEFCLKGWN
+2218 NADGINDEFCLKGWD

>member
-1 MKTRLLY
+1 
-8 YFSITVYLLVFAFT
+8 V
-22 NLHSQ
+22 
-27 NRPAGSWSKK
+27 
-37 LERQKSFIENKGQ
+37 E
-50 FTIPNS
+50 
-56 FGNPSEV
+56 
-63 LFAVDDGGT
+63 
-72 KIYFTKKG
+72 
-80 ITYTFLEMW
+80 
-89 KKPKDEKEL
+89 
-98 ERERNEVILDA
+98 
-109 EAHERHEKEERKIK
+109 
-123 TKTDQVTMLWQN
+123 
-135 ANPNVK
+135 
-141 IEASG
+141 IEADYLTS
-146 VTDDYHSYYF
+146 DYHNYYF
-156 KQANTQ
+156 KQTNGE
-162 YKNVC
+162 YKNVS
-167 YIRGFRNITYK
+167 YIKGYKKITYK
-178 DIYPNIDIDYVF
+178 NLYPNIDVDYMF
-190 HEKGGLEYS
+190 SEKGGLKYS
-199 LTLHPGADPSQ
+199 LTLHPGADPSL
-210 VKMVYDSHVDLNNAG
+210 VKMVYNNHVSLNSDG
-225 EIRISTK
+225 EIRVSTK

-244 YQNNN
+244 YGQNST
-249 ASVIA
+249 SVIA
-254 SSFTRTGKTVSFQLA
+254 SSFLKSGKTVSFQLA

-286 AFATNWDC
+286 AFTSNWDC
-294 VWECEKDGAG
+294 IWECENDAAG
-304 NVYLIGGVSPMQLIK
+304 NVYIIGGVMPLQLIK
-319 YNAAGAIQWTYNT
+319 YNSTGALQWTYNT

-337 AWLGTFATD
+337 SWLGTFATD
-346 NAGNSYVTQGSVA
+346 DLGNSYVTRGSVSGI
-359 QIVRVSTAGA
+359 QKVSPAGA
-369 VVWNNTSPGGIF
+369 LIWNNNGGGTI
-381 GSTEFWNI
+381 GNSDEYWNI
-389 TFNCDQ
+389 AFNCDQ
-395 TKLVI
+395 TKLIVGGTTGAFALPPALKGAIFDINTATGAILATKVVAYGAVI
-400 GGTGGFLPPLPY
+400 GFPPS
-412 IYEMNMANGNVISSL
+412 I
-427 QVTPGA
+427 
-433 LIPTQEVRSIA
+433 QEVRSIT

-454 THDTIGYINQNFN
+454 TLDSIGYINQNFN
-467 ACSNPNAAIYK
+467 LCGPTNSAIFK
-478 ATNTYSFGYKC
+478 TTSTHGFGYKC
-489 ENFRYDNTAIMAIK
+489 ENFRNDNTGIMAIRADLNFVYTHNGTTLFKRSLANTAIIA
-503 ANTSF
+503 
-508 VYVNRGN
+508 
-515 RLDKRNLNTS
+515 
-525 AIISS
+525 S
-530 VVIPGGG
+530 VPIPGGAATNSLG
-537 FAGGFGGNAVQNSG
+537 KSLVSCSG
-551 IDIDDCGN
+551 IDIDAAGN
-559 VYVGSKNAVIKFDA
+559 IYVGSTNAVTKFSPA
-573 NLNQLASY
+573 LVQLGTAAV
-581 PTTYNVYDVHV
+581 PFNVYDVHV
-592 TTGGNIIA
+592 STAGDVIA
-600 CGSTGT
+600 CGSTGN
-606 SATGSRSGTLEHINA
+606 SSTGSRTGYIQSISSLTA
-621 GACATITLTCCDV
+621 GSMLALTCCDV
-634 NICQVP
+634 NICQPANV
-640 NQCSTNAPF
+640 CSTAAAF
-649 NLQAATAGGTWSGPG
+649 NLTAATPGGTWSGTG

-797 TACPTLTMAVAS
+797 TACPTLTMSVAS

-1136 TLTLSVTSQT
+1136 TLTLSVSSQT

-1182 QTALSAGVYSIN
+1182 QTALSAGVYTIN

-1291 GDGCLGAGTTNRTL
+1291 GDGCLGTGTTNKTL

-1449 SGAGGTGGATVTAS
+1449 SGAGGTGGATVTAI

-1469 TYAWTPSGGTT
+1469 TYAWTPSGGST

-1523 SVTCF
+1523 SVT
-1528 GASTGTATVAGSGGT
+1528 
-1543 SPFTYTWSPG
+1543 
-1553 NLSGASQ
+1553 
-1560 TSLAAG
+1560 
-1566 TYTINLMDANSC
+1566 
-1578 AGSGTLVIA
+1578 
-1587 QPTSSLSAVI
+1587 
-1597 SATTGAGC
+1597 
-1605 GASTG
+1605 
-1610 GATVTASGGTPS
+1610 
-1622 YTYAW
+1622 
-1627 VPSGGTTAGVSN
+1627 
-1639 LGAGNN
+1639 
-1645 TVVVIDA
+1645 
-1652 NSCTV
+1652 
-1657 SAVAN
+1657 
-1662 ITTAGGPTLSVTS
+1662 
-1675 QTNVNCFGASTGS
+1675 CFGASTGS

-1761 STGGASVTAS
+1761 STGSASVSAS

-2177 TTEYCAYTTIGS
+2177 TTEYCAYTNIGS

>member
-8 YFSITVYLLVFAFT
+8 YFSITVYLLVFSFA
-22 NLHSQ
+22 NLHAQ

-167 YIRGFRNITYK
+167 YIRGFRKITYK

-254 SSFTRTGKTVSFQLA
+254 SSFTKTGKTVSFQLA

-359 QIVRVSTAGA
+359 EIVRVSTAGA

-467 ACSNPNAAIYK
+467 ACSTPNAAIYK

-489 ENFRYDNTAIMAIK
+489 ENFRYDNTGIMAIK

-692 VGSTTINVTACGS
+692 VGTTTINVTACGS

-766 SATVFPIKVKDLGSG
+766 SSTVFPIKVKDLGSG

-797 TACPTLTMAVAS
+797 TACPTLTMSVAS

-833 YTYTWSPGSLTGA
+833 YTYTWTPGALNGA

-854 TYTIAIKDANSC
+854 TYTIAIRDANSC

-877 TSSLTAAITATTATS
+877 TASLSAVISATTAAGCGS
-892 CSASTGGATV
+892 STGGATV
-902 TVNGGTPGYTYSW
+902 TASGGTAGYTYAW
-915 APSGGTTA
+915 VPSGGTTA
-923 GVSNLATGNNTVII
+923 GVSNLATGNNTVTV
-937 TDIKGCNFT
+937 TDSKGCTRT
-946 AIATIPCSNF
+946 AVATIS
-956 CQPNGN
+956 
-962 LAIFSNYDG
+962 SSS
-971 GILTI
+971 
-976 NVDQNIPNLKVG
+976 
-988 ICTYEPI
+988 
-995 QVNFTGPFVGN
+995 GP
-1006 VTQVIYAGFN
+1006 
-1016 SNQNNNNCG
+1016 
-1025 LGNFPTSITGVPA
+1025 
-1038 GIVTINPPLSPP
+1038 
-1050 LVGYTPVHNNGAGP
+1050 
-1064 WGGLMIGTAGNC
+1064 
-1076 DTTINGGGTNTPDEI
+1076 
-1091 VYYFQQATAG
+1091 
-1101 TLLFHQTQYNCWI
+1101 
-1114 NQTLNIST
+1114 
-1122 GGNCCILPSNTSCP
+1122 
-1136 TLTLSVTSQT
+1136 TLSVVSQAS
-1146 NVNCFGANTG
+1146 VNCFGASTG
-1156 TATVSTSGGVAP
+1156 SASVNPTGGTGP
-1168 YTYTWSPGNLNGAS
+1168 YTYTWTPGNLSGIS
-1182 QTALSAGVYSIN
+1182 QTGLAAGTYTVN
-1194 TTDASSCIGSG
+1194 VADASVCSG
-1205 TISITQPTSSL
+1205 TTTLTITQPASALS
-1216 TAVISATTPAS
+1216 AVISATTPAS

-1291 GDGCLGAGTTNRTL
+1291 GDGCLGTGTTNKTL

-1516 LTTVSQA
+1516 LTIVSQA

-1528 GASTGTATVAGSGGT
+1528 GASTGTTTVAGSGGT

-1578 AGSGTLVIA
+1578 AGSGTLVIT

-1732 ASSTTVLITQPT
+1732 ASSITVLITQPT

-1761 STGGASVTAS
+1761 STGSASVTAS
-1771 GGTPTYSYSWSPN
+1771 DGTPTYSYSWSPN

-1842 ATVTAAGG
+1842 ATVSAAGG

-1863 IGASQSSLAAGV
+1863 VGASQSSLAAGV

-1946 LGVGSYSVIVADAQG
+1946 LAVGSYSVIVADAQG

-2067 DGSATVTMSG
+2067 DGSATVITSG

-2123 VGSLTVNTSS
+2123 VGSLTINTSS

-2247 GEKIYESE
+2247 GEKIFESE